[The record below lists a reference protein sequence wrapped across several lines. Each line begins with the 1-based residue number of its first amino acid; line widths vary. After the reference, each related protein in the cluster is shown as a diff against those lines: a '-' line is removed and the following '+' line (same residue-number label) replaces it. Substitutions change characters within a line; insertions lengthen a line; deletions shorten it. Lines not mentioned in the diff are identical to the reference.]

1 MTTGRKSAAKAHTA
15 HAGFGARRRERK
27 VSMYQIGEL
36 LVHPLHGAGRIA
48 QIVHQ
53 RVNGK
58 DKEYYE
64 FQLSAGSVR
73 ILIPVEGCEAVGV
86 RPVVD
91 AETAKALLA
100 KFPELKV
107 ENVSSWNRRYREN
120 MLRLKSGKLEEV
132 LAVIKGLLIRERTL
146 GFSNGEKRMYTT
158 ARQILFSELSIAL
171 DTDMESLDRQL
182 LEMLDKE
189 T

>member
-1 MTTGRKSAAKAHTA
+1 
-15 HAGFGARRRERK
+15 
-27 VSMYQIGEL
+27 MYQIGEL

-120 MLRLKSGKLEEV
+120 MDKLRSGDPAKVAEV
-132 LAVIKGLLIRERTL
+132 IRNLMRVEREKRLST
-146 GFSNGEKRMYTT
+146 GEKKLLAN
-158 ARQILFSELSIAL
+158 ARQILASEIVLVRGIAEKEAM
-171 DTDMESLDRQL
+171 DMI
-182 LEMLDKE
+182 DKAV
-189 T
+189 